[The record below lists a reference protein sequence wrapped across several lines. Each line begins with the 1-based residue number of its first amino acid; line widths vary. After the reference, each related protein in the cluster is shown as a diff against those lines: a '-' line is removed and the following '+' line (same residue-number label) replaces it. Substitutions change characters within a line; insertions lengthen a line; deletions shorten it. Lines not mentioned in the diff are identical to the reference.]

1 MKRLLKLMIGAAVM
15 LLCFSVSAS
24 AEAGTGLSG
33 DFPKIS
39 VNVKDTPVKAVLAA
53 VETQTGCSFVYSSDI
68 VDIDRAVSVNVENAA
83 VDAVLS
89 RIFKGTDVTWT
100 VDGQLITL
108 AKKSSAQSWGGI
120 VSGQVKDSDG
130 SPLAGVMVS
139 VDKDHYTISDIS
151 GNYSLEVE
159 NPKTVLHYSCL
170 GMEDVH
176 INVDGQKKH
185 DVVMPVASYL
195 LDEIRVVSVGYG
207 TMRKKDLTG
216 AVASVSGE
224 TITSLPTSGVS
235 ESLQGRLAGVEVRS
249 ISAEP
254 GASVSIRVRGTNS
267 IQGGNDPLWIV
278 DGFPGMPNMLN
289 TSDIESVEVLKDA
302 SATAIYGSRGSNGV
316 IIVTTKQGKEGKTS
330 VDYTGSVGVS
340 VLGNKLDMMDA
351 TEYMKYQN
359 VISKKEYFSE
369 EEIAAAGAGTD
380 WLDQIFRPAITNNHA
395 VSVNA
400 GMKRTKISAGAS
412 LFDQEGIIRGSS
424 YTKGTFR
431 LSVNHDISKIFSVSA
446 NAIYSR
452 TLHYK
457 QSGLLSMTLKA
468 TPTLSPFQEDGVSY
482 TSLRDHYPFS
492 PSGLKNPEAMV
503 NEREYKWTS
512 NRTMVNAALTARP
525 VKGLAIRAAF
535 NANVSNSS
543 QDNYISTKY
552 PESLG
557 EISISKSEG
566 MDITGEVTAT
576 YSLKLDKHNF
586 SVMAGSTYEQDTAKS
601 LSASA
606 TGLKSDV
613 AGVYGLAA
621 AENKGTPESGYS
633 KWAML
638 SFIGRVNYSYA
649 DRYLATVNF
658 RADGSS
664 RYSKGHKWGA
674 FPSVALAW
682 RISEEGFMENV
693 NFINNLKLRLGY
705 GQTGN
710 PAISPYQTLDLLT
723 PQPVIFGKDAYV
735 AQHPSSAYR
744 FGLLWETT
752 GQYNAGIDLGL
763 LRDRI
768 RITADYYHKTTWNLL
783 NTVDFPGS
791 SGYTNGTKN
800 IGTMLNYGFELQL
813 DTRIIDARNFKWDL
827 SGNISINRN
836 RVLELPNG
844 EDVYG
849 TKRSIVILNDYINI
863 LREGYPI
870 GTFYGYQEEGYDD
883 RGRIKYFDNNNDGK
897 INENDKAVIGDPNP
911 DFTFGFTTDFTY
923 RRFTLSAYFQGSYG
937 NDIYSLSMASQ
948 CYNYS
953 GSRGINTLSEVLYN
967 YWTEDNPNSKYPALN
982 AASTSSLKMS
992 DRFVYD
998 GSYIRLKNLSLT
1010 YRIPVEKVKWLKGA
1024 SVYVSAQN
1032 LLTFTKYPFIDPDV
1046 NTYGGSSSVNQGID
1060 DYSYPYARSFTFGV
1074 KLNF

>member
-1 MKRLLKLMIGAAVM
+1 MKRLLKLIIGASFT
-15 LLCFSVSAS
+15 LLCLCAGIT
-24 AEAGTGLSG
+24 AEAETPSVQG
-33 DFPKIS
+33 DFPKVSI
-39 VNVKDTPVKAVLAA
+39 NVKGVPVKTVLTD
-53 VETQTGCSFVYSSDI
+53 VESQAGCSFVYSSDI
-68 VDIDRAVSVNVENAA
+68 VDIGRTVSLDMKNVTVE
-83 VDAVLS
+83 AVLQ
-89 RIFKGTDVTWT
+89 RLFRGTDVSWT
-100 VDGQLITL
+100 TDGQLITL
-108 AKKSSAQSWGGI
+108 VKKSSAFTGRITVRGKI
-120 VSGQVKDSDG
+120 TDSNG
-130 SPLAGVMVS
+130 NPLAGVMVS
-139 VDKDHYTISDIS
+139 RDMANYTISDANGHYAI
-151 GNYSLEVE
+151 EVAD
-159 NPKTVLHYSCL
+159 PKAVLHYSCM
-170 GMEDVH
+170 GMEDVN
-176 INVDGQKKH
+176 INVGGQSNL

-195 LDEIRVVSVGYG
+195 LDEIKVVSVGYG

-224 TITSLPTSGVS
+224 TITSLPASGVS

-249 ISAEP
+249 VSAEP

-267 IQGGNDPLWIV
+267 IKGGNDPLWIV

-316 IIVTTKQGKEGKTS
+316 IIVTTRQGQEGKTS
-330 VDYTGSVGVS
+330 VDYNGSVGVS
-340 VLGNKLDMMDA
+340 LLGNKLDMMDA

-359 VISKKEYFSE
+359 IISRKEYFSE
-369 EEIAAAGAGTD
+369 DEIASAGTGTD
-380 WLDQIFRPAITNNHA
+380 WQDLIFRPAVTNNHA

-400 GMKRTKISAGAS
+400 GLRKTRISAGAS

-431 LSVNHDISKIFSVSA
+431 LSFNHDISRIFSLSA

-457 QSGLLSMTLKA
+457 QGGLLSMTLKA
-468 TPTLSPFQEDGVSY
+468 TPTLDPYQEDGTY
-482 TSLRDHYPFS
+482 TSLRDYYPFS

-512 NRTMVNAALTARP
+512 NRTMVNAALTAKP

-535 NANVSNSS
+535 NANVSNAR

-557 EISISKSEG
+557 EISITSSEG
-566 MDITGEVTAT
+566 MGITGEVTAT
-576 YSLKLDKHNF
+576 YSLKLDKHSF
-586 SVMAGSTYEQDTAKS
+586 SIMAGSTYEQETSKS

-613 AGVYGLAA
+613 AGIYGLSA

-633 KWAML
+633 KWSML
-638 SFIGRVNYSYA
+638 SFIGRLNYSYA

-664 RYSKGHKWGA
+664 RYSKGHKWGV
-674 FPSVALAW
+674 FPSIALAW
-682 RISEEGFMENV
+682 RVSEEGFMENV
-693 NFINNLKLRLGY
+693 SFINNLKLRLGY

-735 AQHPSSAYR
+735 AQHPSSSYR

-800 IGTMLNYGFELQL
+800 IGTMLNYGFELQI
-813 DTRIIDARNFKWDL
+813 DTRVIDTRNFKWDL

-870 GTFYGYQEEGYDD
+870 GTFYGYEEDGYDD
-883 RGRIKYFDNNNDGK
+883 RGRIKYIDHSNDGK
-897 INENDKAVIGDPNP
+897 VNENDKVVIGDPNP
-911 DFTFGFTTDFTY
+911 DFTFGFTTDFTV

-982 AASTSSLKMS
+982 AAATSSLKMS
-992 DRFVYD
+992 DRYVYD

-1024 SVYVSAQN
+1024 SVYVSGQN